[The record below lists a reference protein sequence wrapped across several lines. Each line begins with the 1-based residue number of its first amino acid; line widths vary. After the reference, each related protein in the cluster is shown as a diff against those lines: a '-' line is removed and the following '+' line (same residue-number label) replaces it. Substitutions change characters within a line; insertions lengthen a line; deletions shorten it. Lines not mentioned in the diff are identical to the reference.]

1 VPESYNKY
9 KVLNAG
15 DSLSYLIVYFFLHI
29 SLLFGGA
36 MSDLDLMA
44 SATIKKK
51 QNVVDLSIL
60 RRNLYW

>member
-15 DSLSYLIVYFFLHI
+15 DSLSYLIVYIFLHI
-29 SLLFGGA
+29 SVLFIGA

-44 SATIKKK
+44 SATIQKK

>member
-15 DSLSYLIVYFFLHI
+15 DSLSYLIVFIFLHI

-44 SATIKKK
+44 FAAIQQK
-51 QNVVDLSIL
+51 QNVVKT
-60 RRNLYW
+60 